1 MGVKILPPER
11 MAYLGRKGEYNTL
24 AAAFRDLTAWVREK
38 GLEPAG
44 PPVLVY
50 LSNPG
55 GVPPAFREWEL
66 RIPVAGEAVPGEGE
80 AGRGIKEL
88 AGREVFFATSRGGY
102 TTIEILLPVLF
113 QALYERGY
121 RLAGPAEEV
130 YPPDFPAAQVEKT
143 VTEVRFPVV
152 AREKR
157 R

>member
-11 MAYLGRKGEYNTL
+11 MAYLVRKGEYNTL
-24 AAAFRDLTAWVREK
+24 AAAFRDLTAWVQEK
-38 GLEPAG
+38 GLEPVG
-44 PPVLVY
+44 LPVLVY

-66 RIPVAGEAVPGEGE
+66 RIPVAGEAVPSEGE

-88 AGREVFFATSRGGY
+88 AGREVVFTTSRGGY

-130 YPPDFPAAQVEKT
+130 YPPDFPEVQVEKT

-152 AREKR
+152 AREKQR
-157 R
+157 